1 MAKKNDKNMDKDI
14 DAVETVVND
23 VEVDDTKKAADEA
36 TTVEYDDVDG
46 VEVGVY
52 HRGDEE
58 IAFAYKNDMPIG
70 MKVAFIDSVVDV
82 VAGDDYYYPILKDL
96 IFDFQLVNVLTN
108 IEVDIEDGLTNMQ
121 QLNAIEEFMNGCD
134 IADVLKINLDID
146 MLMELYEGVNRAIE
160 YKTGIHPSPI
170 ADGIASILKVAEDKM
185 RGFDMNSVS
194 DLAGV
199 FSKMQGDIT
208 PEKMLE
214 AYANSDVFKKMAN
227 DVVEKQNKRSKAF
240 DDAVANAD
248 KGAGFSVV
256 E

>member
-1 MAKKNDKNMDKDI
+1 MAKKNDKNMDKDM

-23 VEVDDTKKAADEA
+23 
-36 TTVEYDDVDG
+36 

-82 VAGDDYYYPILKDL
+82 VAGDGYYYPILKDL

-121 QLNAIEEFMNGCD
+121 QLNAIEEFMSGCD

-170 ADGIASILKVAEDKM
+170 ADGIAAILKVAEDKM
-185 RGFDMNSVS
+185 RGFDMDSVS

-227 DVVEKQNKRSKAF
+227 DSVEKQEKRSKAF

-248 KGAGFSVV
+248 KGAGFSIV

>member
-1 MAKKNDKNMDKDI
+1 MAKKNDKNVDKDM
-14 DAVETVVND
+14 DAVETVAND
-23 VEVDDTKKAADEA
+23 VEVDAANS
-36 TTVEYDDVDG
+36 VVDDVDG

-227 DVVEKQNKRSKAF
+227 DSVEKQEKRSKAF

>member
-1 MAKKNDKNMDKDI
+1 MAKKNDKNMDKKI
-14 DAVETVVND
+14 DAAETVVND
-23 VEVDDTKKAADEA
+23 VEVDAANS
-36 TTVEYDDVDG
+36 VEDDVDG

-96 IFDFQLVNVLTN
+96 IFDFQLVNVLTD
-108 IEVDIEDGLTNMQ
+108 IEVDIDDGLNIMQ
-121 QLNAIEEFMNGCD
+121 QLNAVEEFMNGCD

-146 MLMELYEGVNRAIE
+146 MLMELYDGVNRAIE

-185 RGFDMNSVS
+185 RGFDMDSVS

-199 FSKMQGDIT
+199 FSKLQGDIT

-214 AYANSDVFKKMAN
+214 AYANSDVFKKTAK
-227 DVVEKQNKRSKAF
+227 DAVEKQEKRSKAF

-248 KGAGFSVV
+248 KDAGFSLV